1 MTMVGD
7 QRRYFILSAGRSGST
22 LLAAILADAGGDFGM
37 RVRRLNLASAK

>member
-1 MTMVGD
+1 MVGD